1 MTYSNKLT
9 YLLVSL
15 LAMLLMACGGEATE
29 GESEGATAD
38 QPAALPQ
45 SGRSM
50 QLTELPLGSPESII
64 GDGTHYYVSNVGAE
78 LKPSEKDG
86 DGFIMKLDG
95 EGQVVAEKFIEGLD
109 APKGSAIMGGTF
121 YVADIDQVR
130 MYDLAT
136 GEGKGEI
143 DLSSTG
149 TQFLNDLVV
158 MDRGRLAVSATDIN
172 KIYLINPSD
181 GSFEEI
187 ATRPTVQKPN
197 GLSYDEGSKSLYVVT
212 YPAEPQ
218 GVVGK
223 IDMSEE
229 KGGAYGYE
237 VLNPFVGMLDGLAVV
252 GDKCFFSDWNRQA
265 IIILDLATGQ
275 VGGFQLPAQVKGP
288 ADFYLD
294 ADKGEIWLPGMVE
307 NSITIQTL

>member
-9 YLLVSL
+9 YLLISL
-15 LAMLLMACGGEATE
+15 LALMLVACGGEA
-29 GESEGATAD
+29 GEEESTAD
-38 QPAALPQ
+38 QPATLPQ

-50 QLTELPLGSPESII
+50 QLKELPLGSPESII
-64 GDGTHYYVSNVGAE
+64 GDGTHYYVSNVGEE

-86 DGFIMKLDG
+86 DGYIMKLDG

-109 APKGSAIMGGTF
+109 APKGSAIVGGTF
-121 YVADIDQVR
+121 YVADIDKVR
-130 MYDLAT
+130 MYDLAS
-136 GEGKGEI
+136 GEAKGEI
-143 DLSSTG
+143 DFSSTG
-149 TQFLNDLVV
+149 TQFLNDICQL
-158 MDRGRLAVSATDIN
+158 GNNLAVSATDIN
-172 KIYLINPSD
+172 KIYKIKLSD

-187 ATRPTVQKPN
+187 ETRPTVQKPN
-197 GLSYDEGSKSLYVVT
+197 GLAYDEGNKALYVVT

-223 IDMSEE
+223 IDMSEA

-237 VLNPFVGMLDGLAVV
+237 VLNPFVGMLDGVAVV
-252 GDKCFFSDWNRQA
+252 GDKCFFSDWNRRT
-265 IIILDLATGQ
+265 IIILDLASGQ
-275 VGGFQLPAQVKGP
+275 VGGFQLPAQVEGP